1 MSAPATVAERHHHA
15 HGPANRRRRVLETA
29 APLFVRFPGRL
40 AETAVV
46 VLHDAYGLT
55 APIEDCCRE
64 LARHGHL
71 AVAPILYHE
80 NGGRAFTTDQPDL
93 AESAWRRLR
102 HADLVADVAATLD
115 YLERRCGVPSASTA
129 LLGFGESARLAAE
142 IASEHQL
149 GAVVGA
155 ENVRGLAQDVTAVR
169 HPAAEIHRALL
180 STFHRR
186 EQQ

>member
-15 HGPANRRRRVLETA
+15 HGPANRRRRVLETV
-29 APLFVRFPGRL
+29 APLFVRFPDRL

-80 NGGRAFTTDQPDL
+80 TGGRAFTRDQPDL
-93 AESAWRRLR
+93 ALLAWRRLR
-102 HADLVADVAATLD
+102 HADLVADVAGAMD
-115 YLERRCGVPSASTA
+115 YLERRCGVPASSTA
-129 LLGFGESARLAAE
+129 LLGFGESPHLAAE
-142 IASEHQL
+142 IATGYRL

-155 ENVRGLAQDVTAVR
+155 ENVCGLSQDWAAVR
-169 HPAAEIHRALL
+169 HRAAEVHRAL
-180 STFHRR
+180 SPTHHRR